1 MRLLNAL
8 QSSVLKHFHLVRRI
22 LLHQSEMS
30 MYSYMRHLRRAL
42 RNFVEHE
49 LVSKGTDSQIPIVSA
64 KQTNSPLVDADR
76 WPNPV
81 PVPGSQSELSSGH
94 PRSKQIRDRAIFR
107 PDSAG
112 VFLPNASVIW
122 SHAYA
127 NEVVGAHRKLDRSL
141 RRLQQLEVEDL
152 NFAPIVPL
160 NHWDP
165 TNWYHF
171 LFDLVPKIWQAEL
184 GRFVGVGVAV
194 GSDVSSSP
202 NHRLVLD
209 SVMGQGQLFP
219 LDPSRIFACNDW
231 LDSEPLS
238 FHVGSDRGQPM
249 GLHYQGEM
257 LREYQ
262 AWLNRTLLRKFTS
275 NADRA
280 SASPQKLFLA
290 RPATSRRSHNQRDL
304 IAKLDQYGFVAVET
318 GEMRAVEQAR
328 LLSSAKVVVAPSGAA
343 LANLIFAQPGTR
355 VVVYGTAGSRMWERL
370 GAELGLRVQVVE
382 LPLPDLGA
390 NSPDFSLSEASLG
403 RIRDA
408 ALSD

>member
-8 QSSVLKHFHLVRRI
+8 KSSVLKHFHLVRKI

-30 MYSYMRHLRRAL
+30 IPSYVRHLRRAL
-42 RNFVEHE
+42 RNFVKHE
-49 LVSKGTDSQIPIVSA
+49 IVSRGTDSRIPIVSA
-64 KQTNSPLVDADR
+64 NQTDSPPLDANW
-76 WPNPV
+76 WPNQV
-81 PVPGSQSELSSGH
+81 PSSQSGLSSGH
-94 PRSKQIRDRAIFR
+94 SRAGQIRERAIFR
-107 PDSAG
+107 PESAG
-112 VFLPNASVIW
+112 MFLPNASVIW

-127 NEVVGAHRKLDRSL
+127 NKVVGAHRKLNQSL
-141 RRLQQLEVEDL
+141 RRPQLEVVEL
-152 NFAPIVPL
+152 NHVPIIPL

-165 TNWYHF
+165 MNWYHF

-184 GRFVGVGVAV
+184 GSFVGIGMAL
-194 GSDVSSSP
+194 GSDVYSSP

-209 SVMGQGQLFP
+209 AVVGQGQLLP
-219 LDPSRIFACNDW
+219 LDPSKTFACSDW

-238 FHVGSDRGQPM
+238 FHLGSNCDQPM
-249 GLHYQGEM
+249 GLHYRGKM
-257 LREYQ
+257 LRDYQ
-262 AWLNRTLLRKFTS
+262 AWLNRTLLLKFSSTAKRS
-275 NADRA
+275 

-304 IAKLDQYGFVAVET
+304 TARLDQYGFVEVET
-318 GEMRAVEQAR
+318 GELRAVEQAR
-328 LLSSAKVVVAPSGAA
+328 LLRDAKVVVAPSGAA

-370 GAELGLRVQVVE
+370 GTELGLRVQVVE

-390 NSPDFSLSEASLG
+390 NSPGFSLSEMSLG
-403 RIRDA
+403 RIMDA